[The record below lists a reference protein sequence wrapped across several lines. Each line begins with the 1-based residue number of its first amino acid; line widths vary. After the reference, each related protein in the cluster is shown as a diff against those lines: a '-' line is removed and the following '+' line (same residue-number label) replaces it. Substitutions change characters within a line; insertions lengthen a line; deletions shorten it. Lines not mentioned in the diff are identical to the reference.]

1 MTQRPEFSM
10 QELRA
15 RIAAA
20 GVPIAEARLE
30 MVRKLL
36 SNALAPIRAEDW
48 RAAGTLVPAVTFDA
62 RGPSGAP
69 GSPGGA
75 PAEPRG
81 RRAIRPG
88 AGSLDGEL
96 PHARLRALCRRV
108 PRR

>member
-36 SNALAPIRAEDW
+36 SNALAPIRAENW
-48 RAAGTLVPAVTFDA
+48 RAASTLEPAVTVDA
-62 RGPSGAP
+62 GGPSRAAGSPVDATAERRAREGSRPAPASPGRGPP
-69 GSPGGA
+69 F
-75 PAEPRG
+75 PA
-81 RRAIRPG
+81 
-88 AGSLDGEL
+88 
-96 PHARLRALCRRV
+96 
-108 PRR
+108 